1 MIQPKL
7 ISYWRSLQERER
19 KLLKIVSILLP
30 IFLLI
35 FYFFNLSESIS
46 SNQQQLNIAKDNFNY
61 VYQKANKLSA
71 FSKAQQEIQSFKSIP
86 EFLIYQSSEFDLI
99 NFSLMED
106 GETKFLKF
114 NHSSMDQIGYFFEK
128 IIIHPKLSVQS
139 IQISSAEEIYTV
151 KAFYL

>member
-7 ISYWRSLQERER
+7 ISYWRSLQEREQ

-114 NHSSMDQIGYFFEK
+114 NHSSMDQIGYFF
-128 IIIHPKLSVQS
+128 
-139 IQISSAEEIYTV
+139 
-151 KAFYL
+151 